1 MSEIDVSVSESP
13 RKVMIVRDVC
23 LPLSTMTGWLRWLGI
38 AFIAQGMLSA
48 LTVLGLLVAWLPIW
62 AGVLMVKAS
71 GSLRKA
77 HESEDETVIELAFTK
92 LRSCVLVQ
100 GMLML
105 VSVSIALAV
114 VLFFGG
120 TMVAMMFSG
129 NWIGR

>member
-1 MSEIDVSVSESP
+1 MSKIDVNVNDSP

-38 AFIAQGMLSA
+38 AFITQGVLSA

-62 AGVLMVKAS
+62 VGVLMVKAS
-71 GSLRKA
+71 GSLREA
-77 HESEDETVIELAFTK
+77 HESEDEAVIEMAFNK
-92 LRSCVLVQ
+92 LRSCMLVQ
-100 GMLML
+100 GILML

-120 TMVAMMFSG
+120 TFMAMMFAG
-129 NWIGR
+129 NWVGR